1 MSTKKE
7 TSAEETKEEKT
18 EEKAEEKTEEKVEE
32 KTDSKKEKK
41 AKKESKKESEIKEA
55 AEKLI
60 SAEKEKYLRLCAEY
74 DNYRKRSQKE
84 RESLY
89 ADIKAD
95 TLLKFLP
102 VYDNLERALAQPTAD
117 EAYRKGVEMIMTQF
131 NTTLEKLGITEIE
144 AMGQT
149 FDPNI
154 HNAVMHI
161 EDESFGE
168 NLQTSINVV
177 YQTMA
182 QMPAYV
188 EHVAN
193 LPGFSFNLI
202 FTTLSVA
209 RNFNGLYILP
219 ILSAVS
225 QYLMT
230 VLQPTTPTPAA
241 NDGKGQSGQGA
252 NAFMKW
258 FFPLFSLWI
267 CSTSNASFSL
277 YWVTSNLIAMVQTF
291 AINKYLDMKEKKTE
305 TIGEGTV
312 K

>member
-7 TSAEETKEEKT
+7 TSAEETKEEQL
-18 EEKAEEKTEEKVEE
+18 EETAEETTEEKVEE
-32 KTDSKKEKK
+32 KSDSKKEKK
-41 AKKESKKESEIKEA
+41 SKKESKKESEIKEA

-60 SAEKEKYLRLCAEY
+60 NAEKEKYLRLCAEY

-131 NTTLEKLGITEIE
+131 NTTLEKLGIKEIE
-144 AMGQT
+144 AKGQT

-168 NLQTSINVV
+168 NEVV
-177 YQTMA
+177 EVFQKGFKLNDKVIRFAM
-182 QMPAYV
+182 V
-188 EHVAN
+188 KVAN
-193 LPGFSFNLI
+193 
-202 FTTLSVA
+202 
-209 RNFNGLYILP
+209 
-219 ILSAVS
+219 
-225 QYLMT
+225 
-230 VLQPTTPTPAA
+230 
-241 NDGKGQSGQGA
+241 
-252 NAFMKW
+252 
-258 FFPLFSLWI
+258 
-267 CSTSNASFSL
+267 
-277 YWVTSNLIAMVQTF
+277 
-291 AINKYLDMKEKKTE
+291 
-305 TIGEGTV
+305 
-312 K
+312 